1 MATVPQLRQDIN
13 ELRAKLR
20 ESEAARDAAFIA
32 LRDKPKPVVKVETRT
47 VIKKVEVPGP
57 MRTVI
62 KKVEVPGP
70 MRTVEKTVEVPDPRQ
85 EATIKS
91 LRAKLAKYSKHDMD
105 EFELWRKMVA
115 VAKGVA

>member
-32 LRDKPKPVVKVETRT
+32 LRDKPKPVVKVET
-47 VIKKVEVPGP
+47 
-57 MRTVI
+57 RTVI